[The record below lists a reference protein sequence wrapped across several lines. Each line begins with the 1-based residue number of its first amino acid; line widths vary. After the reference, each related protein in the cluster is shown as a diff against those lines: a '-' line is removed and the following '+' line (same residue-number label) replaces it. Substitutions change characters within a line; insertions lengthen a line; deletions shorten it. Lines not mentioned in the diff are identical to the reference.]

1 LHAAILPNRPVWF
14 NLDLAPAAISTVAPL
29 PRKHRGRWSRGHV
42 GGLGAPPLPSRAAF
56 QFFSFSVFRLCNTIR
71 RVIHPTAIVSPH
83 AELGAEV
90 AIGPYCV
97 VGAGVVLGDRCR
109 LHSHVILDGPCRIGT
124 DNEFFPFAAVGGKTQ
139 DLKYA
144 GEPTA
149 LEIGDR
155 NVFRENSTV
164 HRGTTAEIPTR
175 IGCDNLLL
183 CYSHIAHDCQLGN
196 HIIISNNGALGGH
209 VLVADFAIVSGL
221 TAVHQF
227 CRIGEHSI
235 TGGCSKITQDI
246 PPFMIVDGNPAATRG
261 LNLVGLQRRG
271 FAEQDIRDLKT
282 AYKRLF
288 LRKDTNLANCLDAL
302 RVENAGNNPLVARL
316 IAFIESS
323 PRGVTR

>member
-1 LHAAILPNRPVWF
+1 MTTEPPAGSRPLF
-14 NLDLAPAAISTVAPL
+14 RFPAFGLFPIVA
-29 PRKHRGRWSRGHV
+29 G
-42 GGLGAPPLPSRAAF
+42 
-56 QFFSFSVFRLCNTIR
+56 
-71 RVIHPTAIVSPH
+71 VIHPTAIVSPQ
-83 AELGAEV
+83 AELGADIE
-90 AIGPYCV
+90 IGPYCV

-109 LHSHVILDGPCRIGT
+109 LHSHVVLEGPCRIGC

-155 NVFRENSTV
+155 NVFRENTTV
-164 HRGTTAEIPTR
+164 HRGTGAEIPTR
-175 IGCDNLLL
+175 IGSDNLLL
-183 CYSHIAHDCQLGN
+183 CYSHVAHDCQVGN
-196 HIIISNNGALGGH
+196 HVILSNNGTLGGH
-209 VLVADFAIVSGL
+209 VLVGDYAIVSGL

-235 TGGCSKITQDI
+235 IGGCSKINQDI

-271 FAEQDIRDLKT
+271 FTEEDIRDLKT

-288 LRKDTNLANCLDAL
+288 LRKDANWSSCLDAL
-302 RVENAGNNPLVARL
+302 RVERASNNPLVARL
-316 IAFIESS
+316 IAFIETS